1 MERKNYLFAG
11 SHANRTELKK
21 RTITLSLTTAFVV
34 VGLLGLFKLNKDF
47 LLLWNA
53 NSVFVTTED
62 SLTEEKVKIEFGV
75 SVNTIN
81 RKNDLDLFSNRSKYI
96 VLYDGEVTEP
106 MFNEYGENDFLL
118 TYDDQCYLS
127 FRQFKFNRR
136 HQHNYHFHFYEK
148 GDTVFAQ
155 VDISGQDAMK
165 FERPMIE
172 IGKAD
177 EFVCNTPIDSAG
189 GVYNMIELKKK

>member
-1 MERKNYLFAG
+1 MILA
-11 SHANRTELKK
+11 AT
-21 RTITLSLTTAFVV
+21 FVV
-34 VGLLGLFKLNKDF
+34 IGLFGLFKINKDF

-53 NSVFVTTED
+53 NDISVTTD
-62 SLTEEKVKIEFGV
+62 SLLTSGKVKIEYGI
-75 SVNTIN
+75 SVNTIS
-81 RKNDLDLFSNRSKYI
+81 RTNDLDLFKNRTKYS
-96 VLYDGEVTEP
+96 VLYEGELREP

-118 TYDDQCYLS
+118 TYDDQYYLS

-136 HQHNYHFHFYEK
+136 HQHDYNFHFYEK
-148 GDTVFAQ
+148 GNKVFAQ

-172 IGKAD
+172 IRKAG

-189 GVYNMIELKKK
+189 GVYNMIELKKE